1 MADFLLEQSTWDLIA
16 TATGDIAICTEP
28 YATAQEVACE
38 CKLFRGEGYYL
49 PLLGIPYNQEILGQA
64 PNMSLLQSLMQTA
77 ALNVPGVE
85 TAQAVTYLDRTTRE
99 AKGVI
104 LVSTRSGEKLT
115 VTV

>member
-16 TATGDIAICTEP
+16 TAAGDIAICTDP

-77 ALNVPGVE
+77 AFNVPNVA
-85 TAQAVTYLDRTTRE
+85 TAQAVTYLDRATRE
-99 AKGVI
+99 ARGVI
-104 LVSTRSGEKLT
+104 LVGTRSGEKLT